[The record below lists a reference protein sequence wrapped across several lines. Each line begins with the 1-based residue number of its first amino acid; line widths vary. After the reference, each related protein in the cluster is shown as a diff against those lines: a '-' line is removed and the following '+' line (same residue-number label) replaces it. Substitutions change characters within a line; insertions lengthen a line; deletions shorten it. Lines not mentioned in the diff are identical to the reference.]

1 MMILYVAIAVVV
13 IGVSALA
20 GVLAIAK
27 ATESFNKLTEGDY
40 KWLM

>member
-1 MMILYVAIAVVV
+1 MILCIAGAVVV
-13 IGVSALA
+13 VGLSALA